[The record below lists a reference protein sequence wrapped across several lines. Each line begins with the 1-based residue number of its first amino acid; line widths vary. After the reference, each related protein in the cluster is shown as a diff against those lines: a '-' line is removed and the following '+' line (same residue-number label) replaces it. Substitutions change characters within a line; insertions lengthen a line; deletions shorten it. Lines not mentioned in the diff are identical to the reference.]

1 MLEDRPR
8 PPRVA
13 VLLSTYNGADFI
25 EAQLESLV
33 AQEAVSLEVFA
44 RDDGS
49 TDATPRI
56 LAKYASVWP
65 ALAEPLGGANL
76 GPALSFLELLRRSP
90 DGFDYYAFCD
100 QDDVWAPGK
109 LARASRLL
117 NENAVGRPALYCSR
131 VFCVDRDLRPLGP
144 APLSNDGRFEHILF
158 ENIAY
163 GNTAVLNSAARD
175 LVRSAMPGADVIM
188 HDWWCALVV
197 SAFGE
202 IICDDWSS
210 VWYRQHHKNTIGA
223 ADNYLSEIWRLMKLF
238 WRAPRLFWPVHA
250 QAAEF
255 LRLYGDRLTPARRR
269 LTQSLIA
276 SRRSFPAR
284 LRFALFGKI
293 IRGRP
298 LTAIGAR
305 ILVILGLY

>member
-33 AQEAVSLEVFA
+33 AQESVALEVFV

-49 TDATPRI
+49 TDATRRI
-56 LAKYASVWP
+56 LVKYASVWP
-65 ALAEPLGGANL
+65 ALGEPLGGANL
-76 GPALSFLELLRRSP
+76 GPAASFLELLRRSP

-100 QDDVWAPGK
+100 QDDVWLPGK

-117 NENAVGRPALYCSR
+117 EENAVGRPALYCSR

-144 APLSNDGRFEHILF
+144 APLSDDGRFEHILF
-158 ENIAY
+158 ENIAH
-163 GNTAVLNSAARD
+163 GNTTVLNSAARE
-175 LVRSAMPGADVIM
+175 LVRSAMPSAGVIM

-202 IICDDWSS
+202 IIYDDWPSL
-210 VWYRQHHKNTIGA
+210 WYRQHHKNTIGGA
-223 ADNYLSEIWRLMKLF
+223 NTYLSEIRRLMKLF

-250 QAAEF
+250 QAVEF
-255 LRLYGDRLTPARRR
+255 LRLFSDRLTPEKRR
-269 LTQSLIA
+269 LAQSLIA

-284 LRFALFGKI
+284 LRFAMFGKMT
-293 IRGRP
+293 RRRA
-298 LTAIGAR
+298 LTAVGAR
-305 ILVILGLY
+305 ILVVLGLY